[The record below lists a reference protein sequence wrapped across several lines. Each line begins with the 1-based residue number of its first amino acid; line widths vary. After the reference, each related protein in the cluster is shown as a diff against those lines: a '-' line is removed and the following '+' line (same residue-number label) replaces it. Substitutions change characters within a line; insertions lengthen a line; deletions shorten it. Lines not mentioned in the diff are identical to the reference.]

1 MCAAVHPDSLHSSE
15 GWRGATTACGV
26 RLANTQGNCIFVN
39 YTCFTSVGN
48 EAKPPPVHVVDLHPP
63 VSHFFACTFSLS

>member
-1 MCAAVHPDSLHSSE
+1 MPPFTQIVFIQAKVGEVRPLPAAFALLTRKVI
-15 GWRGATTACGV
+15 V
-26 RLANTQGNCIFVN
+26 FVN
-39 YTCFTSVGN
+39 YTCFTSVVN